1 MALHRVPRTV
11 FCIVSMVLLLA
22 VALGCELMPGYEGDL
37 YAKPI
42 EAAHNAKAYRAHQAL
57 RATFSV
63 DFGGERMVEG
73 VMTFDTP
80 LGLARIE
87 TTDGQVYVFDGTTAW
102 VSPAEADVPM
112 ARFHVLTW
120 PYFVALPFKLRDEGT
135 MLAALGDLRMDGQLY
150 AGGRLTFEEGVGD
163 TPDDWYII
171 YRDLENNHLHAVAY
185 IVTFGKST
193 AEANKEPHAAVYES
207 YTRVDGVM
215 LPTKLVFYDW
225 NRATGITGDPLGEF
239 VISDYAFVS
248 LDPMQFVKPADARE
262 APLPE

>member
-1 MALHRVPRTV
+1 MTAHYATTLRTV
-11 FCIVSMVLLLA
+11 AAMAIATLMTTS
-22 VALGCELMPGYEGDL
+22 LGCELMPGHEGDL

-42 EAAHNAKAYRAHQAL
+42 EAAHNAKAYRAQQAL
-57 RATFSV
+57 RASFTV
-63 DFGGERMVEG
+63 DFGGERMTEG

-102 VSPAEADVPM
+102 VSPADAEAPM

-135 MLAALGDLRMDGQLY
+135 KLSALGDLRMDGQLY
-150 AGGRLTFEEGVGD
+150 AGARLTFEQGVGD

-171 YRDLENNHLHAVAY
+171 YRDREDNRLHAVAY
-185 IVTFGKST
+185 IVTFGKSA

-207 YTRVDGVM
+207 YTNVDGVM

-225 NRATGITGDPLGEF
+225 HRTQGIVGEPLGEF

-248 LDPMQFVKPADARE
+248 LDPSQFVKPADARE
-262 APLPE
+262 APLP